1 MGCPLVGSSLAVT
14 FIIFASTLI
23 VHAENRV
30 IPGEY
35 IVKMKPQNGNS
46 ANSSLTTGL
55 HVVGK
60 MGGAISV
67 KQAFWGSTMMHVKST
82 SAASIES
89 LRAHPDVEFV
99 EPNYLLSIDPTSVQ
113 PFGVPASPTD
123 TYSQS
128 NSNVQVTQAWSIE
141 KPSNQGAKVVVAV
154 VDTGLD
160 TTHNLF
166 KDSNGIWVNLA
177 EKNGLAGV
185 DDDGNGYIDDI
196 NGWNFVA
203 GNANVFDDE
212 NHGTHVAGIILG
224 VGQDI
229 LQTPVRE
236 SKIVIMPL
244 KFLDSTGSGSTAS
257 AISAI
262 YYAVNM
268 GAKVINNSWGGSS
281 YSRSLQDAYAYAHTR
296 GVFIATAAGNSGTNN
311 DTAPIY
317 PAALDTP
324 NNMAVAASTDSDLLA
339 SFSNFGNTV
348 QVASPGLSIVSSVP
362 GTGCPL
368 PGCFQIMSGTSMAS
382 PFVAGLAALVLRE
395 SPQLSG
401 YQVKNLL
408 MQNVNMFASYSGKV
422 STSGRV
428 NALKTIQAAIS
439 SVNISSYNPAYTP
452 VYKADRSVASAS
464 STSSSP
470 AGCGLVKAGALL
482 GGGSRFSG
490 DDSSSGGGG
499 ASGGNVAVVL
509 MMIFLPLALALSLR
523 QKNKQGVATLESR
536 RQYARYNLTKELV
549 LKIGD
554 QVVSCASDSLSLG
567 GLSFSAAFEINK
579 GSKIKVKIADLDH
592 EVDGEVV
599 WCSQK
604 QSYGVKFLN
613 VSEQLRANFLMWTA
627 GLSPT

>member
-1 MGCPLVGSSLAVT
+1 MGCPLVGSTLAFT
-14 FIIFASTLI
+14 FIMCAALGFVQAGS
-23 VHAENRV
+23 RV

-35 IVKMKPQNGNS
+35 IVKMKAQAGAS
-46 ANSSLTTGL
+46 ANASLSTGL

-60 MGGAISV
+60 MGGGISV
-67 KQAFWGSTMMHVKST
+67 KQAFWGSTMLHVKAT

-89 LRAHPDVEFV
+89 LRSHPDVEFV

-113 PFGVPASPTD
+113 AFGVPASGSD

-141 KPSNQGAKVVVAV
+141 KPSNLGAKVVVAV

-160 TTHNLF
+160 TSHNLF
-166 KDSNGIWVNLA
+166 KDSNGIWINLA

-203 GNANVFDDE
+203 GSANVFDDE
-212 NHGTHVAGIILG
+212 SHGTHVAGIILG

-229 LQTPVRE
+229 LQATVRE
-236 SKIVIMPL
+236 SKVVIMPL
-244 KFLDSTGSGSTAS
+244 KFLDSTGSGSTAN

-281 YSRSLQDAYAYAHTR
+281 YSRSLQDAYTYAHTH
-296 GVFIATAAGNSGTNN
+296 GVMIASAAGNSGTNN
-311 DTAPIY
+311 DSAPMY

-324 NNMAVAASTDSDLLA
+324 NNVAVAASTDSDVLA
-339 SFSNFGNTV
+339 SFSNFGTSV
-348 QVASPGLSIVSSVP
+348 PVASPGLSIISSVP
-362 GTGCPL
+362 GTGCAL

-395 SPQLSG
+395 APQLSG
-401 YQVKNLL
+401 YQVRNIIL
-408 MQNVNMFASYSGKV
+408 QNVNTFSSLSGKV

-439 SVNISSYNPAYTP
+439 SVNVSSYNPAYTP
-452 VYKADRSVASAS
+452 VYKTDRTLASVG
-464 STSSSP
+464 SSSGSA

-482 GGGSRFSG
+482 GGGSQFSD
-490 DDSSSGGGG
+490 DDSSSGGGSS
-499 ASGGNVAVVL
+499 SGGIAVVV
-509 MMIFLPLALALSLR
+509 MMILLPLAVAVSLSRKNEVKVLAPE
-523 QKNKQGVATLESR
+523 QR

-613 VSEQLRANFLMWTA
+613 VSEQLKANFSMWTA

>member
-1 MGCPLVGSSLAVT
+1 MGCPLVGSSLAFT
-14 FIIFASTLI
+14 FMMFASLGY
-23 VHAENRV
+23 VHAGSRV

-35 IVKMKPQNGNS
+35 IVKMKSQAGAS
-46 ANSSLTTGL
+46 ANSSLSMGL
-55 HVVGK
+55 HAVGK

-67 KQAFWGSTMMHVKST
+67 KQAFWGSTMMHVKAT

-89 LRAHPDVEFV
+89 LRAHPDVEFI

-113 PFGVPASPTD
+113 PFGVPAAPSD

-154 VDTGLD
+154 IDTGLD
-160 TTHNLF
+160 TNHNLF
-166 KDSNGIWVNLA
+166 KDSNGVWVNLA
-177 EKNGLAGV
+177 EKNGLAAV

-196 NGWNFVA
+196 YGWNFVA

-212 NHGTHVAGIILG
+212 NHGTHVSGIILG

-236 SKIVIMPL
+236 SKVVIMPL
-244 KFLDSTGSGSTAS
+244 KFLDATGSGSTAN

-281 YSRSLQDAYAYAHTR
+281 YSRSLHDAYSYAHSR
-296 GVFIATAAGNSGTNN
+296 GVMIASAAGNSGTNN
-311 DTAPIY
+311 DSAPMY

-324 NNMAVAASTDSDLLA
+324 NNLAVAASTDSDLLA
-339 SFSNFGNTV
+339 SFSNYGMTV
-348 QVASPGLSIVSSVP
+348 QVASPGLSIISSVP
-362 GTGCPL
+362 GTGCAL

-401 YQVKNLL
+401 YQVRNII
-408 MQNVNMFASYSGKV
+408 MQNVNTFSAFSGKV

-428 NALKTIQAAIS
+428 NALKTIQSAIS
-439 SVNISSYNPAYTP
+439 SVSVSSYNPAYTP
-452 VYKADRSVASAS
+452 VYKADRTVASLAGPSAS
-464 STSSSP
+464 A
-470 AGCGLVKAGALL
+470 AGCGLVKVGALV
-482 GGGSRFSG
+482 GGGSASFSG
-490 DDSSSGGGG
+490 DDSSSGGGS
-499 ASGGNVAVVL
+499 SGGGIAVVIT
-509 MMIFLPLALALSLR
+509 MILLPLALALSLR
-523 QKNKQGVATLESR
+523 RKQKVQAMAPERR
-536 RQYARYNLTKELV
+536 RQFARYNLTKELV

-613 VSEQLRANFLMWTA
+613 VSEQLKASFSMWTA